1 MTGSDAT
8 FGVAVFG
15 EKIFGVGSTPIT
27 AEVLIGE
34 ETVTIEASGLD
45 STYGYY
51 IDIDDPEDRVTSST
65 KKCYPHGVGALVA
78 STNYT
83 ESAPES
89 TSPFALYGLT
99 STTTTVDNNI
109 TYGDLDA
116 YATSLLLGFG
126 AFYKKA
132 TCWAPIITC
141 GVKRVGKGAAS
152 PSTFDISTPP
162 RVGDTVEIIEYSGA
176 DAQNFEIVG
185 LTIKY
190 DEGKILLELGDYE
203 KNIFTSLQQ
212 STNAVNRTLT

>member
-162 RVGDTVEIIEYSGA
+162 R
-176 DAQNFEIVG
+176 
-185 LTIKY
+185 
-190 DEGKILLELGDYE
+190 
-203 KNIFTSLQQ
+203 
-212 STNAVNRTLT
+212 